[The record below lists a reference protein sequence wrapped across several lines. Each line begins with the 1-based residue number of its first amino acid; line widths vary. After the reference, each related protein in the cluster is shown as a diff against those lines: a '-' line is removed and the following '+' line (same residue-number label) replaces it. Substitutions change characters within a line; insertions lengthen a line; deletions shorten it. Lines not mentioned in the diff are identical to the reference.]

1 MVAAEEELVAAMAA
15 AEEELVAVMTAAEDE
30 LAEVVGA
37 VEEVEAEDEAG
48 GEVKVEDGTIIIPKR
63 NLRHRSH
70 CSIATVVGSPIIE
83 PPNWNGEEGSG
94 DGERDLARIIL
105 KAVLRSGV
113 MCGQLMER

>member
-48 GEVKVEDGTIIIPKR
+48 GEVKVEDGTIIILKR
-63 NLRHRSH
+63 NLRHRRH

-94 DGERDLARIIL
+94 ERDLARVIL
-105 KAVLRSGV
+105 KAVFRSGV